1 MLSKWVSE
9 AVVGRVCSRALHLCS
24 HSLPSRLQWDQ
35 EIGEETFLG
44 SRAFW
49 TSLDFPW
56 GKRIMKLQTSLYLGR
71 NNYPVRPKSAQIFF
85 FSWGKNVQRITLV
98 FSFSFSDSGKKK
110 KVTSSKKNVFS
121 SLPNWFPLVK
131 NLPQVPRWCLD
142 SGNKWETERV
152 FVDKLLLL
160 GSGLSTSCLNCHH
173 APNKSPGILFLK
185 TNLRL
190 SHSCLVFLF
199 WKKKIQTLYD

>member
-1 MLSKWVSE
+1 MRPGDW
-9 AVVGRVCSRALHLCS
+9 RRNFS
-24 HSLPSRLQWDQ
+24 HSR
-35 EIGEETFLG
+35 T
-44 SRAFW
+44 FW
-49 TSLDFPW
+49 TSLDFPG
-56 GKRIMKLQTSLYLGR
+56 GKRTMKLQTSLYLGR
-71 NNYPVRPKSAQIFF
+71 NNYPVRPKSSQIFF
-85 FSWGKNVQRITLV
+85 FMRSSFKELHLSSLLALV
-98 FSFSFSDSGKKK
+98 TQKKK
-110 KVTSSKKNVFS
+110 KVTSSKKSVFS
-121 SLPNWFPLVK
+121 SLPKWFPLVK

-173 APNKSPGILFLK
+173 APNKSPRILFLK
-185 TNLRL
+185 TNLSL